1 MQFVPSQVMGYDRAI
16 TMFSPDGRLLQVE
29 YAKKAV
35 SLGAM
40 ALGVAFKNGILLMAD
55 KHRADKLVIDKSVKK
70 VNRVNANI
78 IATSSG
84 YVPDARVLIKK
95 CRIRAQQHKIT
106 YGEDMDVEGIV
117 KYVADIEQAYT
128 QYGGMR
134 PFGISLLIG
143 GYDQKSEQV
152 FMIEPTGTYFQYKAK
167 AIGMNSSEANKYLEK
182 NYRDNMDMKAAI
194 RLAISTFK
202 KALGKEFSIDNLETK
217 FVTKE
222 GIKEIPTSELK
233 KY

>member
-40 ALGVAFKNGILLMAD
+40 ALGVACKDCVLLAAD
-55 KHRADKLVIDKSVKK
+55 KYRVDKLVVKSSVKK
-70 VNRVNANI
+70 ISKVNNRI
-78 IATSSG
+78 IATSAG
-84 YVPDARVLIKK
+84 YIPDARVLIKK

-117 KYVADIEQAYT
+117 KYVADTEQMFT
-128 QYGGMR
+128 QYGGIR

-143 GYDQKSEQV
+143 GYDQKGPQL
-152 FMIEPTGTYFQYKAK
+152 FLIEPTGTYFRYKAK
-167 AIGMNSSEANKYLEK
+167 AIGMNASEANKFLEK
-182 NYRDNMDMKAAI
+182 GYRENIDLKSGVK
-194 RLAISTFK
+194 LAIGAFK
-202 KALGKEFSIDNLETK
+202 KALGKEFSIDRIEVMV
-217 FVTKE
+217 VTKDT
-222 GIKEIPTSELK
+222 IKELSSAELK
-233 KY
+233 T